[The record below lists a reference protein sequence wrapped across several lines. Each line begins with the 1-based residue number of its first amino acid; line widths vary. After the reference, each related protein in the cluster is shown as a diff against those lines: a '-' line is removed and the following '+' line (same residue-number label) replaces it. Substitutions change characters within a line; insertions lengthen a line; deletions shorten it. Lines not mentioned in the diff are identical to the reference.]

1 MEELARLQASYKW
14 YRSHV
19 IRIFNKIDDTID
31 NDSDEFSLT
40 YLRTAVEQLR
50 KKKEIINQIDQQIA
64 ELVQMPEELEEA
76 VCEAE
81 ELQDSIL
88 EKISKLMTHIELKT
102 QLVSPHST
110 MLRM

>member
-1 MEELARLQASYKW
+1 MEE
-14 YRSHV
+14 
-19 IRIFNKIDDTID
+19 
-31 NDSDEFSLT
+31 

-88 EKISKLMTHIELKT
+88 EKISKLMTHIEIK
-102 QLVSPHST
+102 P
-110 MLRM
+110 RN